1 MSRTFGYLRVSR
13 SDLTVEN
20 QRLELEAAGF
30 ASDKRRIISETISG
44 SVAAFERPEFRKLV
58 DRLEEGDRIAVT
70 KLDRLGRNA
79 SDVRATVDAL
89 AKAGVGVHCLA
100 LGGLDLTSAAGR
112 MTMTVIAAVGEMERG
127 LLIERT
133 QAGLARAKS
142 EGKVLGRRP
151 SLNFEQK
158 RDVLAARAAGE
169 SLGLLAKRYG
179 VSRAAIQR
187 IEKAAQ
193 GD

>member
-1 MSRTFGYLRVSR
+1 MGRTFGYLRVSR

-20 QRLELEAAGF
+20 QRLELETAGF
-30 ASDKRRIISETISG
+30 AIDGRRIVSETISG
-44 SVAAFERPEFRKLV
+44 AVAAFERPEFRRLV
-58 DRLEEGDRIAVT
+58 DRLEEGDRIVVT

-89 AKAGVGVHCLA
+89 ARVGVGVHCLA

-112 MTMTVIAAVGEMERG
+112 MTMTVIAAVGEMERD

-133 QAGLARAKS
+133 QAGLARARS
-142 EGKVLGRRP
+142 EGKILGRRP
-151 SLNFEQK
+151 LLSPEQK
-158 RDVLAARAAGE
+158 REVLAARAAGT
-169 SLGLLAKRYG
+169 SLGVLAKQFS

-187 IEKAAQ
+187 IEKAAPIR
-193 GD
+193 